1 MRPHWKKRERRP
13 AAGAHESLIEGAV
26 QHHGRF
32 AFLLSE
38 TPGGKDAFLRGR
50 GLELAMDGDRVLA
63 RVRRENDGRFSGEIV
78 RVVRHSGAPV
88 VGVLRQVRDKWAV
101 FPEKGDAPPAE
112 ALSFASGLK
121 PSDGMVCVLE
131 VTRWPSPSCGAAG
144 RVTEILGEPGGSGVR
159 LAAVLRS
166 LGIKAEF
173 PPEALAQA
181 GAFPKDIPP
190 SAWSGREELFSLPV
204 FTIDG
209 ADAKDFDD
217 AVSLEP
223 LPGGAVRLGVHIA
236 DVGHYV
242 ASGTAL
248 DREAYSRGT
257 SVYLPGRGIPMLPPA
272 LSDNLCSLLPDV
284 PRLTLSAF
292 IDVDH
297 SGRVTKRR
305 LCRSV
310 IRSCRRFTYEEAQ
323 FLLDGK
329 AVPDVPPAAAEAV
342 ARMGSL
348 AETLYKRRIKRGA
361 LDFNLPEYSVEVDRD
376 GRPVRVTLRPRLKS
390 HRLIEE
396 FMLLANEAV
405 ATELLAAKIPFL
417 HRRHDEPDELKLEAL
432 AEALGEMGLPAGN
445 LLGAHPQKALQK
457 ILEIAEK
464 HPLSVLVNSLLV
476 RSMRQAVY
484 SPVSSGH
491 FGIAARAY
499 THFTSPIR
507 RYPDLVTHRAV
518 AALLDGGRKRP
529 EKSHPLAAAGAHCS
543 ERERAAAE
551 AEHKA
556 VDLLRAQLFSGM
568 VGRDFDGMAT
578 SSIDSGSFVALG
590 DTGAEG
596 FLRGVFLKPGTKLKV
611 KICAVDSA
619 EGKIDLSPVSSAP
632 PENVWRFKQWKRG
645 RR

>member
-1 MRPHWKKRERRP
+1 MKPHWKKRERRP
-13 AAGAHESLIEGAV
+13 AAGTHEALIEGAI

-32 AFLLSE
+32 AFLIAE
-38 TPGGKDAFLRGR
+38 TPGAKDAFLRGR
-50 GLELAMDGDRVLA
+50 GLDLAMDGDRVLA
-63 RVRRENDGRFSGEIV
+63 RVRRERDGRFSGEIV

-88 VGVLRQVRDKWAV
+88 VGVLRKVRDIWAV

-112 ALSFASGLK
+112 VVSFATGLK
-121 PSDGMVCVLE
+121 PEDGMVCMLE
-131 VTRWPSPSCGAAG
+131 VSLWPSPSRGAAG
-144 RVTEILGEPGGSGVR
+144 RVTEILGEPGGAGVR
-159 LAAVLRS
+159 LAATLRS
-166 LGIKAEF
+166 LGIRAEF
-173 PPEALAQA
+173 PPEAVAQA
-181 GAFPKDIPP
+181 EAFPP
-190 SAWSGREELFSLPV
+190 SLSPDAWSGREELFSLPV

-242 ASGTAL
+242 KTGTAL
-248 DREAYSRGT
+248 DREAYSRAT
-257 SVYLPGRGIPMLPPA
+257 SVYLPGRVIPMLPPA
-272 LSDNLCSLLPDV
+272 LSDNLCSLMPGV

-292 IDVDH
+292 MDVDH
-297 SGRVTKRR
+297 SGTVVKRR

-323 FLLDGK
+323 SLLDGS
-329 AVPDVPPAAAEAV
+329 AVQGVPPAAAEALS
-342 ARMGSL
+342 RMGSL

-361 LDFNLPEYSVEVDRD
+361 LDFSLPEYCVETDRE
-376 GRPVRVTLRPRLKS
+376 GRPLRVTLRPRLQS

-405 ATELLAAKIPFL
+405 ATELMAAKIPFL

-432 AEALGEMGLPAGN
+432 AETLGEMGIPAGN

-457 ILEIAEK
+457 ILDAAEK
-464 HPLSVLVNSLLV
+464 HPLASLINSLLV

-507 RYPDLVTHRAV
+507 RYPDLITHRAV
-518 AALLDGGRKRP
+518 AALLDGGRKRA
-529 EKSHPLAAAGAHCS
+529 EQGHPLAAAGAHCS

-568 VGRDFDGMAT
+568 VGQDFDGMVT
-578 SSIDSGSFVALG
+578 SSIDSGCFVTLG

-596 FLRGVFLKPGTKLKV
+596 FLRGVFLKPGTRLKV

-619 EGKIDLSPVSSAP
+619 EGKIDLSSVSAAP
-632 PENVWRFKQWKRG
+632 PENVWRVRQWKRG